1 VTALPFL
8 SPEWFAKVA
17 DLVAEHGAAPG
28 QTDVLMNVVV
38 TGDPSGAERRWHM
51 GAQGGRAMWGEGLV
65 DQADVTLTTDYA
77 TAKDVFVAGDAAA
90 GMTAFLSGKVVVQ
103 GDLTKLMLVQAQ
115 GGGPSPE
122 LHREIRAITA

>member
-1 VTALPFL
+1 MPFL

-17 DLVAEHGAAPG
+17 QLVEEHGAAPG

-38 TGDPSGAERRWHM
+38 TGAPSEGERRWHM
-51 GAQGGRAMWGEGLV
+51 GAQGGRAVWGEGLAER
-65 DQADVTLTTDYA
+65 ADVTLTTDYA

-90 GMTAFLSGKVVVQ
+90 GMTAFLSGRVTVQ
-103 GDLTKLMLVQAQ
+103 GDLTKLMLLQAQ

-122 LHREIRAITA
+122 LQEEIRAITA